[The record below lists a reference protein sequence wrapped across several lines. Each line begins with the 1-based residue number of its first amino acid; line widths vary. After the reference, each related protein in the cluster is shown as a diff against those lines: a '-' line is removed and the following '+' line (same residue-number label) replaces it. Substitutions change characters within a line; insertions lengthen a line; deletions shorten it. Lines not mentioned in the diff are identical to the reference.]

1 MYGSARPGQLWF
13 AVTLILIGSVF
24 LLRNYAGIE
33 IGNWWAVFILIPAS
47 ATLARAWTAWRSGM
61 QRSAVSGALIGGL
74 MMLSVAAIFLLDLQ
88 WEKIWPIFLI
98 LIGIGALVP
107 SLLGQRER
115 LPRDEDVVSRA

>member
-1 MYGSARPGQLWF
+1 VVRHDAHP
-13 AVTLILIGSVF
+13 
-24 LLRNYAGIE
+24 
-33 IGNWWAVFILIPAS
+33 ILIPAS

-61 QRSAVSGALIGGL
+61 HRSAVSGPLIGGL

>member
-1 MYGSARPGQLWF
+1 MYASARPGQLWF
-13 AVTLILIGSVF
+13 AATLILIGSVF
-24 LLRNYAGIE
+24 LLQNYAGIE

-47 ATLARAWTAWRSGM
+47 ATLARAWTAWRSGWH
-61 QRSAVSGALIGGL
+61 RSAVSGPLIGGL

-115 LPRDEDVVSRA
+115 LPREEEVVSRG